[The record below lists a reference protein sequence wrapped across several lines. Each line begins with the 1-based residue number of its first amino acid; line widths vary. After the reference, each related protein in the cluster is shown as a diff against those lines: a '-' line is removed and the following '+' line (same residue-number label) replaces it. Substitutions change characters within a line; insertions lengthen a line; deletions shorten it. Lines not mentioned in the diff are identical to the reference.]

1 VSQKKVSFPL
11 LVWSFNLFLRDYRS
25 PNNEIKA
32 EILTEGNHNIPIV
45 QENLTFID
53 QDLINPEDFLVE
65 TEKESEED
73 IAEWI
78 LYPKQKSPM
87 PEEAP
92 ADVHNCCMCK
102 NVYSDFEMLKQ
113 HALED
118 HKKRCRMPTSNTKSF
133 LRRYFDCNI
142 CSKKFDT
149 EFALKKHQTAY
160 QKLMACPVCGVMT
173 LAKQAKN
180 HAKRHDNDLVE
191 CDVCNKMFK
200 KVGYFFFNFFFSM
213 L

>member
-1 VSQKKVSFPL
+1 
-11 LVWSFNLFLRDYRS
+11 LFLRDYRS
-25 PNNEIKA
+25 PNNEIKD

-45 QENLTFID
+45 QENPNYTD
-53 QDLINPEDFLVE
+53 QDLINPADFLVE
-65 TEKESEED
+65 TELESEED

-78 LYPKQKSPM
+78 LNPKQKSPM

-92 ADVHNCCMCK
+92 PDVHNCCMCK

-118 HKKRCRMPTSNTKSF
+118 HKKRCHMPTSNKKSF
-133 LRRYFDCNI
+133 LRRCFDCNI

-149 EFALKKHQTAY
+149 EFALNKHQTAY
-160 QKLMACPVCGVMT
+160 RNLMACAICGIMT
-173 LAKQAKN
+173 SASKIKAHLKS
-180 HAKRHDNDLVE
+180 HDNERVE

-200 KVGYFFFNFFFSM
+200 KVGLFFSIFFFYFQCYDF
-213 L
+213 